1 MYDICVIGC
10 GRVGLPLALSLREKK
25 LNVCGV
31 DINDE
36 MIEGIKNN
44 KMPFYEPGYDELV
57 KETFTIYNSKY
68 ENYPDA
74 KAYILTVGTPLGEH
88 IETDLSQVTFVIN
101 DLISKIDIKNKLII
115 LRSTVAP
122 NTTEYIKNIIENKTN
137 YILGKDFYL
146 AMCPERIV
154 EGEAYKELLEL
165 PQVIGTEDEKSF
177 DLAKNIF
184 SILGIQIFK
193 STFIEAELSKLF
205 TNIYRYINMAIPN
218 YFSYMSQSFGVDI
231 YKLFSLMNPGYDR
244 NKGLLTPGFAKGT
257 CLTKDWGMINENFPQ
272 TDLILQ
278 AYKINEF
285 TPKFYVDLIQ
295 NDIKNKTIGIFGF
308 TFKSN
313 TDDTRDNL
321 TPKLI
326 RYLER
331 NLPEQI
337 KINEPNLPLGEYNDK
352 YNNMIFINYSI
363 EEVKQ
368 CDIIII
374 AINHKEYLTFTK
386 EEFNDKIVI
395 DGWNILKEN
404 LYNNWRN

>member
-184 SILGIQIFK
+184 EIFNVQIMK
-193 STFIEAELSKLF
+193 ATFIQAELAKLL
-205 TNIYRYINMAIPN
+205 TNIYRYINMSIPN
-218 YFSYMSQSFGVDI
+218 YFSYISHSFGVDI
-231 YKLFSLMNPGYDR
+231 YDLFKIMNTGYER
-244 NKGLLTPGFAKGT
+244 NKGLLIPGFSSGT
-257 CLTKDWGMINENFPQ
+257 CLRKDFGMINEYFPQ
-272 TDLILQ
+272 TDIILQ
-278 AYKINEF
+278 AYKINE
-285 TPKFYVDLIQ
+285 YVPMEIFKL
-295 NDIKNKTIGIFGF
+295 IKNNLASNTTIGILGY
-308 TFKSN
+308 TFKAN
-313 TDDTRDNL
+313 TDDTRDSL
-321 TPKLI
+321 IPKLI
-326 RYLER
+326 RYIDRGVPKAILV
-331 NLPEQI
+331 ND
-337 KINEPNLPLGEYNDK
+337 PNLSELVNDT
-352 YNNMIFINYSI
+352 YNNYNFQNISI
-363 EEVKQ
+363 DTIITNS
-368 CDIIII
+368 DIIII
-374 AINHKEYLTFTK
+374 AMNHKEYYNIDISKLK
-386 EEFNDKIVI
+386 NKIVV
-395 DGWNILKEN
+395 DVWGILN
-404 LYNNWRN
+404 MQRVNYF